1 VKAIRAA
8 KLADDKD
15 PQADEA
21 LGVILDVM
29 RRPSRYA
36 LARLAAAREL
46 LDRRRGRPMQGIK
59 LSGKLTLAQLL
70 AGDDEDN
77 PTDGGSD

>member
-1 VKAIRAA
+1 
-8 KLADDKD
+8 
-15 PQADEA
+15 
-21 LGVILDVM
+21 M